1 MIYSIIPIDIIL
13 NNNNS
18 NDDYCEKY
26 IDGQLI
32 QLNKDS
38 NGQYSVSRII
48 STDPHVFLQEKYQPG
63 KKYIIK

>member
-18 NDDYCEKY
+18 NNNYYEKY
-26 IDGQLI
+26 IDGQLV

-38 NGQYSVSRII
+38 DGQYSVSRII
-48 STDPHVFLQEKYQPG
+48 STNPHVFLQQKYQPG